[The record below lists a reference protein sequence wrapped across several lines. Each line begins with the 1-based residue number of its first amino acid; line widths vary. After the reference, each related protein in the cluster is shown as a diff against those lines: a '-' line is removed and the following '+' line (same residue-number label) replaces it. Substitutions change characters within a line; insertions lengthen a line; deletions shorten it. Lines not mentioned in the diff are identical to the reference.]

1 MLLSVMHTFPNPHI
15 TIASVEDIPAIKD
28 LINSAYR
35 GEAAAK
41 TWTSETDLIAGDKRT
56 DENDLQNVLKLPGS
70 IFLKY
75 IDEEKRVTGCVNLQQ
90 QGHRIYLGMLSVSP
104 GSQGA
109 GIGKQLLQASE
120 EYARHLQCTTIYMSV
135 ISLRTELI
143 NWYLRYG
150 YRVTGETKPFIEDKL
165 TGKHLRPLEFMIM
178 EKILN

>member
-1 MLLSVMHTFPNPHI
+1 MHTFPNPHI
-15 TIASVEDIPAIKD
+15 TIASVENISAIKD

-41 TWTSETDLIAGDKRT
+41 TWTSEADLIAGDKRT
-56 DENDLQNVLKLPGS
+56 DENDLQNLMKQPGS
-70 IFLKY
+70 VFLKY
-75 IDEEKRVTGCVNLQQ
+75 IDEEQKMIGCVNLQQ
-90 QGHRIYLGMLSVSP
+90 HNHKIYLGMLSVLP

-120 EYARHLQCTTIYMSV
+120 EYAKHLRCTTIYMSV

-150 YRVTGETKPFIEDKL
+150 YHATGESKPFIEDKL

-178 EKILN
+178 EKILD